1 MNDVYSAG
9 TAGSGKSTLART
21 ICRELEKPPHF
32 VHWVEVQCK
41 PLKGTYFF

>member
-41 PLKGTYFF
+41 PLKCTYFF